1 MIITYNT
8 CESFKI
14 QLGDTV
20 IAVNPVSKRSSLPS
34 VSFAADIVL
43 VSLNHEDVNGIET
56 VSRGDA
62 APFIIQG
69 PGEYEVGGVFV
80 KGYPAVSRMDGVEQ
94 LATMY
99 MITLEESNLCFLGTL
114 GKGELPAETLEA
126 LPDIDI
132 LFIPVG
138 GGGVLD
144 PSEAHKLA
152 TSLEPRITIPM
163 HHDKNTLAAFLKEE
177 GANPEPLDKL
187 TIKKK
192 EILGKEGEVIV
203 LSPQSA

>member
-1 MIITYNT
+1 MIITYNA

-20 IAVNPVSKRSSLPS
+20 IACNPVSKRSKLPS
-34 VSFAADIVL
+34 VSYGAHIVL
-43 VSLNHEDVNGIET
+43 VTLNHEDVNGVET

-62 APFIIQG
+62 APFVIQG

-80 KGYPAVSRMDGVEQ
+80 KGFPAVSVLDGVEQ
-94 LATMY
+94 LATIY
-99 MITLEESNLCFLGTL
+99 CIAIEDSNLCFLGTL

-138 GGGVLD
+138 GNGVLD
-144 PSEAHKLA
+144 PKEANKLA

-163 HHDKNTLAAFLKEE
+163 RYTKETLAAFLKEE
-177 GANPEPLDKL
+177 GANPAPLDKL

-192 EILGKEGEVIV
+192 EILEKEGEIVV